1 MTIED
6 QIKDEKLQYDINR
19 EDAKVSASSL
29 GKIDK
34 YEYLTGEEILPSNQ
48 QQIIEQAK
56 FTYSPLGKALE
67 KQIKTIKDQGEKQVD
82 ALESLKD
89 SDKKLTST
97 KDFIP
102 TENLNPEIIN
112 EIKRIEE
119 IEKNVDRNRMVYKG
133 TNETYDF
140 RNFKTI
146 RAFGNEIRNNIISL
160 DTANLEQ
167 ASLLSYINNFI
178 RKTKRRNPE
187 KRKLRSDVLDRVSSL
202 VKGRE
207 VVLKAFQSGIL
218 HKFEES
224 QKRKRANEMSR
235 VNASERL
242 KILTPNQMFK
252 RLPIALA
259 QVKAGNNSESLLNE
273 IRQIVYSL
281 YRSKEI
287 TKKVYNNIINS
298 IKV

>member
-19 EDAKVSASSL
+19 EAAKVSGLSS
-29 GKIDK
+29 GKLDK

-48 QQIIEQAK
+48 QQIIQQAK
-56 FTYSPLGKALE
+56 FNYSPLGKAIE
-67 KQIKTIKDQGEKQVD
+67 KQRKTIEDQGEKQLD
-82 ALESLKD
+82 ALKISY
-89 SDKKLTST
+89 KKLPSI
-97 KDFIP
+97 KDFVP
-102 TENLNPEIIN
+102 TEKFNPEIIA

-119 IEKNVDRNRMVYKG
+119 IQKNDDRDKMFYEG
-133 TNETYDF
+133 TSRNYDF
-140 RNFKTI
+140 RGFKTI
-146 RAFGNEIRNNIISL
+146 RTYGNDIRNNVTSL
-160 DTANLEQ
+160 EAANLEQ
-167 ASLLSYINNFI
+167 ANLMAHIHDFVKN
-178 RKTKRRNPE
+178 TKPQDS
-187 KRKLRSDVLDRVSSL
+187 KQKKIKSDVLDSVRAL

-207 VVLKAFQSGIL
+207 LMYNAFRSGIFHRL
-218 HKFEES
+218 EKS
-224 QKRKRANEMSR
+224 QEGGG
-235 VNASERL
+235 L
-242 KILTPNQMFK
+242 KILTPNQMLK

-287 TKKVYNNIINS
+287 TKKLYNNIINS

>member
-19 EDAKVSASSL
+19 EAAKISALLS

-34 YEYLTGEEILPSNQ
+34 FEYLTGEEILSSNQ
-48 QQIIEQAK
+48 RQIIEQAI
-56 FTYSPLGKALE
+56 FTYSPLGKDFE
-67 KQIKTIKDQGEKQVD
+67 KQTKTIEDQGKKQIV

-89 SDKKLTST
+89 SDKKLPSI
-97 KDFIP
+97 KDFVPI
-102 TENLNPEIIN
+102 ENLNPEIIN

-119 IEKNVDRNRMVYKG
+119 IEKQIDRNKMVYKG
-133 TNETYDF
+133 TNKTYDF

-146 RAFGNEIRNNIISL
+146 RAFGNEIRNSVISL
-160 DTANLEQ
+160 DTANIEQ
-167 ASLLSYINNFI
+167 ANLLSHIHNFTK
-178 RKTKRRNPE
+178 KTKPQDPE
-187 KRKLRSDVLDRVSSL
+187 QKKMKSDVLNSMSGL
-202 VKGRE
+202 VNGRE
-207 VVLKAFQSGIL
+207 MVLTTFKSGIFQVS
-218 HKFEES
+218 KES
-224 QKRKRANEMSR
+224 QEGKE
-235 VNASERL
+235 L
-242 KILTPNQMFK
+242 KILTPNQMLK

-259 QVKAGNNSESLLNE
+259 QVKAGNNSESLINE